1 MSRSSEVAARNPI
14 AWFPEVR
21 TVAEIGEPTPS
32 NRITAEPYTKRMNS
46 FANVDQGS
54 ALLVTT
60 LAIAQ
65 EAGLADQCIYP
76 WAGASNTELVPVERK
91 DLGASPA
98 LRAAAAAAFAGAGV
112 GVEDVDFFD
121 IYSCFPIAVEL
132 GAAAID
138 LELDDPRGLTQTGGM
153 SFFGG
158 PGNNYTSHGIA
169 AVALKLREGGRLGY
183 VSGNGGVLS
192 KHSIGIYSNEAP
204 AKAFRRVDTTKEQEA
219 IAASALEVALEAYGT
234 ATVDGGT
241 VVYGRDGAPASAP
254 IIATLADGRRV
265 VANASPET
273 LPKLAG
279 RTLVGETVSVSGTNP
294 PLYSL

>member
-1 MSRSSEVAARNPI
+1 
-14 AWFPEVR
+14 
-21 TVAEIGEPTPS
+21 
-32 NRITAEPYTKRMNS
+32 
-46 FANVDQGS
+46 
-54 ALLVTT
+54 
-60 LAIAQ
+60 
-65 EAGLADQCIYP
+65 
-76 WAGASNTELVPVERK
+76 
-91 DLGASPA
+91 
-98 LRAAAAAAFAGAGV
+98 
-112 GVEDVDFFD
+112 
-121 IYSCFPIAVEL
+121 
-132 GAAAID
+132 
-138 LELDDPRGLTQTGGM
+138 M

-273 LPKLAG
+273 LPRLAG
-279 RTLVGETVSVSGTNP
+279 RTLVGETVSVSGANP